1 MTDPETSGA
10 ASRKHRFYA
19 SKNVQLHLG
28 TEHSHAVV
36 PGRPRRGIVVLA
48 LLLATSA
55 HLLAQL
61 FWPSGLLADATQIL
75 LMPLLAGAVISF
87 TTSPRGRLIRLVLAA
102 LFFSWVGD
110 ALPRFMDGD
119 PAFLAM
125 VSAFLV
131 AQFFYIGAL
140 ARYWKSSI
148 LRRWWMLFPY
158 LAAFA
163 VLLVLCSP
171 GAGALLAPVIIYG
184 LALMVMAVLSTGLGP
199 VAGSGGAI
207 FFLSDSLIAL
217 RSFTDIGI
225 PGMGFWI
232 MLTYVAGQAMISYAA
247 SQRDAQEK
255 STTTCR

>member
-1 MTDPETSGA
+1 MGDRQWPAIASGGRDYEA
-10 ASRKHRFYA
+10 GK
-19 SKNVQLHLG
+19 KKQPHLG
-28 TEHSHAVV
+28 DELTRAVS
-36 PGRPRRGIVVLA
+36 PMRSLRGNMVLA
-48 LLLATSA
+48 LLLVTSA

-61 FWPSGLLADATQIL
+61 FWPTGMLADATQIL
-75 LMPLLAGAVISF
+75 LMPLLAGAVIAF
-87 TTSPRGRLIRLVLAA
+87 TSSPRGRLIRLVLVA

-125 VSAFLV
+125 VGGFLV
-131 AQFFYIGAL
+131 AQFFYIAAL
-140 ARYWKSSI
+140 ARYWKTSI
-148 LRRWWMLFPY
+148 LRRWWMMLPY

-171 GAGALLAPVIIYG
+171 GAGTLLVPVIIYG
-184 LALMVMAVLSTGLGP
+184 LALMVMAILSTRLGAT
-199 VAGSGGAI
+199 AGVGGAI

-225 PGMGFWI
+225 PAMGFWI

-247 SQRDAQEK
+247 IQREAQEK
-255 STTTCR
+255 TTKTCR

>member
-1 MTDPETSGA
+1 MGGPGRTCPGA
-10 ASRKHRFYA
+10 ACSA
-19 SKNVQLHLG
+19 
-28 TEHSHAVV
+28 
-36 PGRPRRGIVVLA
+36 VLA
-48 LLLATSA
+48 LVLVTSA

-61 FWPSGLLADATQIL
+61 FWLTALLADATQIL
-75 LMPLLAGAVISF
+75 LMPFLAGAVIASI
-87 TTSPRGRLIRLVLAA
+87 TSPRGRLIRLLLAA

-125 VSAFLV
+125 VGGFLI

-140 ARYWKSSI
+140 ARYWKSSL

-163 VLLVLCSP
+163 VLLVLGSAK
-171 GAGALLAPVIIYG
+171 AGALLAPVIIYG
-184 LALMVMAVLSTGLGP
+184 LALMVMAILSTGPGP
-199 VAGSGGAI
+199 VAGSCGAI

-217 RSFTDIGI
+217 RSFTDIGLPYI
-225 PGMGFWI
+225 GFWI
-232 MLTYVAGQAMISYAA
+232 ILTYVAGQAMISYAA